1 MKSWKIGDL
10 AREAGLTVRTLH
22 HYDEIGLLR
31 PGDRSAAGYRLY
43 GEADLRRLVRIMALR
58 QLGLSLEEVQ
68 AAIDTPACSLEA
80 VLARRLARLRE
91 DIARQQELQRLLAD
105 MADRLRRADAVQAE
119 QLLQLIGRMKMHEK
133 YYTPEERAKL
143 AGRRELLGDAR
154 IREAEH
160 EWPTLIAAVRDHMAR
175 GTSEA
180 DPEVQALVRRW
191 KELVEEFTG
200 GDPGIA
206 RGLRDMYAN
215 EPEVRQ
221 HTGIDMEMFAYVGRA
236 MKAAGGG
243 GA

>member
-91 DIARQQELQRLLAD
+91 DIASQQELQRLLAD

-143 AGRRELLGDAR
+143 AERRELLGD
-154 IREAEH
+154 
-160 EWPTLIAAVRDHMAR
+160 
-175 GTSEA
+175 
-180 DPEVQALVRRW
+180 
-191 KELVEEFTG
+191 
-200 GDPGIA
+200 A

-236 MKAAGGG
+236 MKAAGGKG
-243 GA
+243 CDVGEGA